1 MLIDL
6 ITLGI
11 LIIAV
16 FKGFTKGLVMALF
29 SLIGL
34 FIGLAA
40 AIKLSAITA
49 VWLGESVNLSAKW
62 LPLLAFLLVFIL
74 VVVLVNSLGKLLDAA
89 LDWAFLGWL
98 NAAGGI
104 LFFSLVYL
112 LIWSVVLFYLGKMEL
127 LSAATME
134 HSVSYPVIAP
144 MGPVTIDTL
153 GQLIPAFKHMFEDI
167 SQFFQKLSAGMETT
181 N

>member
-1 MLIDL
+1 MFIDL
-6 ITLGI
+6 ITLAI
-11 LIIAV
+11 LVVAV

-62 LPLLAFLLVFIL
+62 LPLIAFLLVFVL
-74 VVVLVNSLGKLLDAA
+74 VVVLVNSMGKMLDAA
-89 LDWAFLGWL
+89 MDWAFLGWL
-98 NAAGGI
+98 NTAGGI
-104 LFFSLVYL
+104 LFYSLVYL
-112 LIWSVVLFYLGKMEL
+112 LIWSVLLFYLGKMEL
-127 LSAATME
+127 ISAAAME
-134 HSVSYPVIAP
+134 KSVSYPVIAP
-144 MGPVTIDTL
+144 LGPVTIETL

-167 SQFFQKLSAGMETT
+167 SQFFQKLAEGMEKS